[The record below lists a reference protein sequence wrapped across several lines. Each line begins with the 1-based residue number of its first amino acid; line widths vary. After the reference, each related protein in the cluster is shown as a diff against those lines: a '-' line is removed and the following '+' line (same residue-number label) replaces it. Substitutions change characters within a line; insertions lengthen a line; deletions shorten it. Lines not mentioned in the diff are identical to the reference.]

1 MCIRDSGTGMLTY
14 VWAPTPINGQGTP
27 NVTDLC
33 VGSYTL
39 VITDA
44 AACDTTLL
52 IDVGGVDPIDPNLTL
67 SHETCYNG
75 PCDGTI
81 TVMPTGGTGI
91 YEYLWTPNVT
101 GQGTSEATGLCP
113 GDYSVTISD
122 VGGGCDTTVTTTI
135 LPIPILSFDVEV
147 TAGSCANE
155 CGGEAHIDPL
165 SGNAPFHYQWI
176 PAPTIGSDTTDT
188 GMGLCAG
195 TYIVNISE
203 AAGCDTAITIIITTA
218 PPIIPDLT
226 ITPETCASPCS
237 GSATVAPTGGQ
248 GTIIADW
255 QPDANIGGQGTYT
268 ATGLCA
274 GTTYTVTLTD
284 STGCDTTITF
294 NVDPFTDILANI
306 SSTPTLCSDTCN
318 GTATAGPTGGTPPYT
333 FSWSPEP
340 GGGQGTPMATGLC
353 PGSYDLLITD
363 SVGCPHTESVLI
375 LGPDPIVDN
384 AVVTPISCGGE
395 CDGTI
400 TLNATGGDGTYQYSW
415 SPNVIGQGTGAA
427 IDLCAGTYNV
437 TVTDGNGCDSTF
449 TYVLIE
455 PPVLVI
461 STSSTSSQCSLCVGT
476 ATVQISGGTLGFV
489 IAWTDALGN
498 NVGSTATLIDLCAGI
513 YTVLVTD
520 TNGCS
525 TQSTVPVSD
534 EDSEVLTT
542 ASGVTSCTNSCD
554 GIVSVSYVCSAPL
567 CTVLWTDALGND
579 LNQPTDQATGLCPGI
594 YYVQVTNGNGCVS
607 IDTAFVTPPTGL
619 IANISSVPVSC
630 SGECNG
636 EATVGV
642 SGVSGPVSYTH
653 LRAHET
659 VLDLVCRLLLE
670 QNK

>member
-1 MCIRDSGTGMLTY
+1 
-14 VWAPTPINGQGTP
+14 
-27 NVTDLC
+27 
-33 VGSYTL
+33 
-39 VITDA
+39 
-44 AACDTTLL
+44 
-52 IDVGGVDPIDPNLTL
+52 
-67 SHETCYNG
+67 
-75 PCDGTI
+75 
-81 TVMPTGGTGI
+81 
-91 YEYLWTPNVT
+91 
-101 GQGTSEATGLCP
+101 
-113 GDYSVTISD
+113 
-122 VGGGCDTTVTTTI
+122 
-135 LPIPILSFDVEV
+135 
-147 TAGSCANE
+147 
-155 CGGEAHIDPL
+155 
-165 SGNAPFHYQWI
+165 
-176 PAPTIGSDTTDT
+176 
-188 GMGLCAG
+188 
-195 TYIVNISE
+195 
-203 AAGCDTAITIIITTA
+203 
-218 PPIIPDLT
+218 
-226 ITPETCASPCS
+226 
-237 GSATVAPTGGQ
+237 
-248 GTIIADW
+248 
-255 QPDANIGGQGTYT
+255 
-268 ATGLCA
+268 CA

-642 SGVSGPVSYTH
+642 SGVSGPFTFTWSPEPPPINGQGTPSVTGLCAGTYSILITYGAGCDTTVSVLILEPLPLALAPVVTDVSCNGDCDGTIAPTAQGGDGSYTYFWTPVPPNGQGVPIATGLCAGDH
-653 LRAHET
+653 ILT
-659 VLDLVCRLLLE
+659 VTDGNGCSITDT
-670 QNK
+670 